1 MESAEEVQV
10 RYGEEQDY
18 ADVEAIM
25 QQVQKL
31 HTQWRPDIYK
41 DVVPVLAFDTYMDFL
56 KENRVIVAWADG
68 KVVGLLIYITR
79 NISGGPMRERKV
91 LFVDSMAVD
100 EAYRGKGIGHRLF
113 AFARQI
119 CTEQGYDGF
128 ELQVNAK
135 NQAARAMYEK
145 YGFTEKSINMELLQ

>member
-56 KENRVIVAWADG
+56 KENRVIVAWAAG
-68 KVVGLLIYITR
+68 KVVGLLIYMTR

-113 AFARQI
+113 AFAQQI

>member
-1 MESAEEVQV
+1 
-10 RYGEEQDY
+10 
-18 ADVEAIM
+18 
-25 QQVQKL
+25 
-31 HTQWRPDIYK
+31 
-41 DVVPVLAFDTYMDFL
+41 
-56 KENRVIVAWADG
+56 
-68 KVVGLLIYITR
+68 
-79 NISGGPMRERKV
+79 MRERKV

-113 AFARQI
+113 AFAQQI

>member
-56 KENRVIVAWADG
+56 KENRVIVAWAAG
-68 KVVGLLIYITR
+68 KVVGY
-79 NISGGPMRERKV
+79 
-91 LFVDSMAVD
+91 
-100 EAYRGKGIGHRLF
+100 
-113 AFARQI
+113 
-119 CTEQGYDGF
+119 
-128 ELQVNAK
+128 
-135 NQAARAMYEK
+135 
-145 YGFTEKSINMELLQ
+145 

>member
-56 KENRVIVAWADG
+56 KENQVIVAWADG

-113 AFARQI
+113 AFAQQI